1 MSARDRCQDEQ
12 ALPPYDDQTSLDENQ
27 HEDVGASMT
36 VTRQAEL
43 EGLKAI
49 GGIVS
54 QTLQQMGSALEP
66 GMTTRELDE
75 IGRQALERQGTRPA
89 PELVYGFP
97 GATCI
102 SVNYVIAYGIP
113 GDQVIGPGDLVNIDV
128 SAEKDGFFADTG
140 RSFIAPPATS
150 AKTALCRATR
160 KACDRAVRMVKAG
173 KPLNV
178 IGRTIEREAERHGYS
193 IIRNLQSHGV
203 GRAIHEEP
211 KSIPSF
217 DAPFDR
223 RVLEKGM
230 VITIEP
236 FFSTGAWWAE
246 DGGDGWSL
254 VTDPEFMTAQYEHT
268 LVVTERV
275 AIIVP

>member
-1 MSARDRCQDEQ
+1 
-12 ALPPYDDQTSLDENQ
+12 
-27 HEDVGASMT
+27 MT
-36 VTRQAEL
+36 VTRSSEL

-49 GGIVS
+49 GGIVA
-54 QTLQQMGSALEP
+54 QTLQQMGSAIEP
-66 GMTTRELDE
+66 GMTTEALDE
-75 IGRQALERQGTRPA
+75 IGRTALERQGAKPA

-102 SVNYVIAYGIP
+102 SVNHVVAHGIP
-113 GDQVIGPGDLVNIDV
+113 GEQVIRPGDLVNIDV

-140 RSFIAPPATS
+140 ASFIAPPATP
-150 AKTALCRATR
+150 AKMALCQATK
-160 KACDRAVRMVKAG
+160 KARDRAVKSVKAG
-173 KPLNV
+173 KPLNI
-178 IGRTIEREAERHGYS
+178 IGKTIEREADRYGYS

-211 KSIPSF
+211 KSIPPF

-223 RVLEKGM
+223 RVLKKGM

-246 DGGDGWSL
+246 DGGDDWSL
-254 VTDPEFMTAQYEHT
+254 ITDPKFMTAQFEHT
-268 LVVTERV
+268 LVVTERD
-275 AIIVP
+275 AIVVT

>member
-1 MSARDRCQDEQ
+1 
-12 ALPPYDDQTSLDENQ
+12 
-27 HEDVGASMT
+27 MT
-36 VTRQAEL
+36 VTKQAEL

-49 GGIVS
+49 GGIVAR
-54 QTLQQMGSALEP
+54 TLQRMGSALEP
-66 GMTTRELDE
+66 GMTTRELDD
-75 IGRQALERQGTRPA
+75 IGRQALERQGARPA
-89 PELVYGFP
+89 PELVYDFP

-102 SVNYVIAYGIP
+102 SVNHVIAHGIP
-113 GDQVIGPGDLVNIDV
+113 GEQAIGPGDLVNIDV
-128 SAEKDGFFADTG
+128 SAERDGFFADTG
-140 RSFIAPPATS
+140 ASFIAPPATP
-150 AKTALCRATR
+150 AKTALCWATQ
-160 KACDRAVRMVKAG
+160 KARDRAVRKVKAG

-178 IGRTIEREAERHGYS
+178 IGRTIEREAEKRGYS
-193 IIRNLQSHGV
+193 VIRNLQSHGV

-254 VTDPEFMTAQYEHT
+254 VTAPDFMTAQFEHT
-268 LVVTERV
+268 LVVTERG
-275 AIIVP
+275 AIVVT